1 MHFNR
6 YFTNPE
12 IENILKEWAESYPQL
27 AGVASIGKSYQGHPL
42 WLLTLTNLET
52 GADKEKPAIWIDGNI
67 HATEI
72 AAATTSLFIAH
83 SLLEGY
89 GKDSRITRLLDTS
102 TFYIL
107 PRVNP
112 DGAALAMAPSPQ
124 FLRSGVRPYPWDEK
138 DEGLH
143 PQDIDGDGRI
153 LQMRIKDPHG
163 DWKISSLDD
172 RLMEKREPDEYGG
185 IYYRMLTEGLLVD
198 FDGYI
203 IKEARPV
210 EGLDFNRNFPFEWR
224 PEGDQG
230 GAGPY
235 PTSEPEIK
243 AMVDFIALHPNINA
257 AITYHTFSGVILRP
271 YSTKAD
277 EEIETE
283 DLWVFQKIGEIGK
296 KGTGY
301 DCVSTFH
308 DFKYHPKEVTTG
320 AFDDW
325 IFDQLG
331 AYSFTIELWDLPT
344 RAGIENRKL
353 VEWFRIHPHEDDLK
367 ILRWV
372 EQYAGSDAYINWY
385 KFDHSQLGQV
395 ELGGFNQMYT
405 WRNPPAAF
413 MEEEA
418 ARNLPFIISL
428 AEMLPR
434 LVLHSLDIT
443 PLGENNYRIN
453 LVVENSGF
461 LPTNTSTQG
470 KKRKAIRPVRAEIEL
485 PQDAVLTNGK
495 RREEIG
501 HLEGRSNK
509 MDVSIYSTSP
519 TDNRGRVEWIVKAPE
534 ETLIEIKVVSERAG
548 TIRRQVRLNQ
558 ASKPVTN
565 QE

>member
-1 MHFNR
+1 MQFNR
-6 YFTNPE
+6 YFTNQE
-12 IENILKEWAESYPQL
+12 IETILKEWSEIYPNL
-27 AGVASIGKSYQGHPL
+27 VGMASIGKSYEGHPL

-52 GADKEKPAIWIDGNI
+52 GSDLDKPAIWIDGNI

-72 AAATTSLFIAH
+72 AAATTSLYIAY
-83 SLLEGY
+83 SLLTGY
-89 GKDSRITRLLDTS
+89 GKDDRITRLLDTS

-107 PRVNP
+107 PRANP
-112 DGAALAMAPSPQ
+112 DGAALAMAPSPHY
-124 FLRSGVRPYPWDEK
+124 LRSGVRPYPWNEK

-153 LQMRIKDPHG
+153 VQMRIEDPTG
-163 DWKISSLDD
+163 DWKISTLDA
-172 RLMEKREPDEYGG
+172 RLMEKRAPDEHGG
-185 IYYRMLTEGLLVD
+185 VYYRMLTEGILED

-243 AMVDFIALHPNINA
+243 AMVDFIAAHFNINA

-277 EEIETE
+277 EEMETE
-283 DLWVFQKIGEIGK
+283 DLWVFQKIGEIAK
-296 KGTGY
+296 RVTGY
-301 DCVSTFH
+301 DSVSTFH
-308 DFKYHPKEVTTG
+308 DFKYHPKEVSTG

-331 AYSFTIELWDLPT
+331 AYSFTVELWDLPT
-344 RAGIENRKL
+344 KAGIEDRKL

-372 EQYAGSDAYINWY
+372 DEHAEEDAYLDWY
-385 KFDHSQLGQV
+385 LFEHPQLGKL

-405 WRNPPAAF
+405 WRNPPPAH
-413 MEEEA
+413 MGEEA
-418 ARNLPFIISL
+418 ARNLPFVLSL
-428 AEMLPR
+428 ADMLPR
-434 LVLHSLDIT
+434 LTLHTLEIKEIS
-443 PLGENNYRIN
+443 ENNFRIN
-453 LVVENSGF
+453 LVVENTGF
-461 LPTNTSTQG
+461 FPTYTSMQG

-485 PQDAVLTNGK
+485 PHQALLINGK
-495 RREEIG
+495 RRVELG

-509 MDVSIYSTSP
+509 MDVSIYSTTP
-519 TDNRGRVEWIVKAPE
+519 TDNRGRVEWVVKASPGAV
-534 ETLIEIKVVSERAG
+534 IQIKVTSERAG
-548 TIRRQVRLNQ
+548 GITKQVSL
-558 ASKPVTN
+558 
-565 QE
+565 

>member
-1 MHFNR
+1 MQFNR

-12 IENILKEWAESYPQL
+12 IEILLKEWSEIYPNL
-27 AGVASIGKSYQGHPL
+27 VGMASIGKSYEGHPL

-52 GADKEKPAIWIDGNI
+52 GSDLDKPAIWIDGNI

-72 AAATTSLFIAH
+72 AAATTGLYIAY
-83 SLLEGY
+83 SLLTGY
-89 GKDSRITRLLDTS
+89 GNDDRITRLLDSS

-107 PRVNP
+107 PRANP
-112 DGAALAMAPSPQ
+112 DGAAQAMAPSPHY
-124 FLRSGVRPYPWDEK
+124 LRSGVRPYPWDEK
-138 DEGLH
+138 DDGLH

-153 LQMRIKDPHG
+153 VQMRIEDPTG
-163 DWKISSLDD
+163 DWKISTLDA
-172 RLMEKREPDEYGG
+172 RLMEKRAPDEHGG
-185 IYYRMLTEGLLVD
+185 VYYRMLTEGLLED

-235 PTSEPEIK
+235 PASEPEIK
-243 AMVDFIALHPNINA
+243 AMVDFIATHSNINA

-277 EEIETE
+277 EEMETE
-283 DLWVFQKIGEIGK
+283 DLWVFQKIGVIAK
-296 KGTGY
+296 RVTGY
-301 DCVSTFH
+301 DSVSTFH
-308 DFKYHPKEVTTG
+308 DFKYHPKEVSTG

-331 AYSFTIELWDLPT
+331 AYSFTVELWDLPT
-344 RAGIENRKL
+344 KAGIEDRKL

-372 EQYAGSDAYINWY
+372 DEHAEEDAYLDWY
-385 KFDHSQLGQV
+385 LFEHPQLGKV

-405 WRNPPAAF
+405 WRNPPPAY
-413 MEEEA
+413 MGEEA
-418 ARNLPFIISL
+418 ARNLPFVLSL
-428 AEMLPR
+428 ADMLPR
-434 LVLHSLDIT
+434 LTLHTLEIKAIS
-443 PLGENNYRIN
+443 ENNFHIN
-453 LVVENSGF
+453 LVVENTGF
-461 LPTNTSTQG
+461 LPTYTSIQG

-485 PQDAVLTNGK
+485 PREALLINGK
-495 RREEIG
+495 RRVELG

-509 MDVSIYSTSP
+509 MDVSIYSTTP
-519 TDNRGRVEWIVKAPE
+519 TDNRARVEWVVKASPG
-534 ETLIEIKVVSERAG
+534 TVIYIKVTSERAG
-548 TIRRQVRLNQ
+548 GITKQVSL
-558 ASKPVTN
+558 
-565 QE
+565 

>member
-1 MHFNR
+1 MQFNR
-6 YFTNPE
+6 YFTNQE
-12 IENILKEWAESYPQL
+12 IEILLKEWSEIFPNL
-27 AGVASIGKSYQGHPL
+27 VGMASIGKSYEGHPL

-52 GADKEKPAIWIDGNI
+52 GSDLDKPAIWIDGNI

-72 AAATTSLFIAH
+72 AAATTSLYIAY
-83 SLLEGY
+83 SLLTGY
-89 GKDSRITRLLDTS
+89 GNDDRITRLLDTS

-107 PRVNP
+107 PRANP
-112 DGAALAMAPSPQ
+112 DGAAQAMAPSPHY
-124 FLRSGVRPYPWDEK
+124 LRSGVRPYPWDEK

-153 LQMRIKDPHG
+153 VQMRIEDPTG
-163 DWKISSLDD
+163 DWKISTLDA
-172 RLMEKREPDEYGG
+172 RLMEKRAPDEHGG
-185 IYYRMLTEGLLVD
+185 VYYRMLTEGLLED

-243 AMVDFIALHPNINA
+243 AMVDFIATHSNINA

-277 EEIETE
+277 EEMETD
-283 DLWVFQKIGEIGK
+283 DLWVFQKIGVIAK
-296 KGTGY
+296 RVTGY
-301 DCVSTFH
+301 DSVSTFH
-308 DFKYHPKEVTTG
+308 DFKYHPKEVSTG

-331 AYSFTIELWDLPT
+331 AYSFTVELWDLPT
-344 RAGIENRKL
+344 KAGIEDRKW

-372 EQYAGSDAYINWY
+372 DEHAEEDAYLNWY
-385 KFDHSQLGQV
+385 LFEHPQLGKV

-405 WRNPPAAF
+405 WRNPPPAY
-413 MEEEA
+413 MGEEA
-418 ARNLPFIISL
+418 ARNLPFVLSL
-428 AEMLPR
+428 ADMLPR
-434 LVLHSLDIT
+434 LALHTLEIKAIS
-443 PLGENNYRIN
+443 ENNFNIN
-453 LVVENSGF
+453 LVVENTGF
-461 LPTNTSTQG
+461 LPTYTSMQG

-485 PQDAVLTNGK
+485 PREALLINGK
-495 RREEIG
+495 RRVELG

-509 MDVSIYSTSP
+509 MDVSIYSTTP
-519 TDNRGRVEWIVKAPE
+519 TDNRARVEWVVKASPG
-534 ETLIEIKVVSERAG
+534 TVIYIKVTSERAG
-548 TIRRQVRLNQ
+548 GITKQVSL
-558 ASKPVTN
+558 
-565 QE
+565 

>member
-1 MHFNR
+1 MQFNR
-6 YFTNPE
+6 YFTNQE
-12 IENILKEWAESYPQL
+12 IETILKEWSEIYPNL
-27 AGVASIGKSYQGHPL
+27 VGMASIGKSYEGHPL

-52 GADKEKPAIWIDGNI
+52 GSDLEKPAIWIDGNI

-72 AAATTSLFIAH
+72 AAATTSLYIAY
-83 SLLEGY
+83 SLLTGY
-89 GKDSRITRLLDTS
+89 GKDDRITRLLDTS

-107 PRVNP
+107 PRANP
-112 DGAALAMAPSPQ
+112 DGAALAMAPSPHY
-124 FLRSGVRPYPWDEK
+124 LRSGVRPYPWDEK

-153 LQMRIKDPHG
+153 VQMRIEDPTG
-163 DWKISSLDD
+163 DWKVSSLDA
-172 RLMEKREPDEYGG
+172 RLMEKRAPDEHGG
-185 IYYRMLTEGLLVD
+185 VYYRMLTEGILED

-235 PTSEPEIK
+235 PASEPEIK
-243 AMVDFIALHPNINA
+243 AMVDFIAAHSNINA

-277 EEIETE
+277 EEMETE
-283 DLWVFQKIGEIGK
+283 DLWVFQKIGEIAK
-296 KGTGY
+296 RVTGY
-301 DCVSTFH
+301 DSVSTFH

-331 AYSFTIELWDLPT
+331 AYSFTVELWDLPT
-344 RAGIENRKL
+344 KAGIEDRKL

-367 ILRWV
+367 ILHWV
-372 EQYAGSDAYINWY
+372 DEHAEEDAYLDWY
-385 KFDHSQLGQV
+385 LFEHPQLGEV

-405 WRNPPAAF
+405 WRNPPPAY
-413 MEEEA
+413 MGEEA
-418 ARNLPFIISL
+418 ARNLPFVLSL
-428 AEMLPR
+428 ADMLPR
-434 LVLHSLDIT
+434 LTLHTLEIKEIS
-443 PLGENNYRIN
+443 ENNFRIN
-453 LVVENSGF
+453 LVVENIGF
-461 LPTNTSTQG
+461 LPTYTSLQG

-485 PQDAVLTNGK
+485 PHEALLINGK
-495 RREEIG
+495 RRVELG

-509 MDVSIYSTSP
+509 MDVSIYSTTP
-519 TDNRGRVEWIVKAPE
+519 TDNRGRVEWVVKASPE
-534 ETLIEIKVVSERAG
+534 TVIQIKVTSERAG
-548 TIRRQVRLNQ
+548 GITKQVSL
-558 ASKPVTN
+558 
-565 QE
+565 